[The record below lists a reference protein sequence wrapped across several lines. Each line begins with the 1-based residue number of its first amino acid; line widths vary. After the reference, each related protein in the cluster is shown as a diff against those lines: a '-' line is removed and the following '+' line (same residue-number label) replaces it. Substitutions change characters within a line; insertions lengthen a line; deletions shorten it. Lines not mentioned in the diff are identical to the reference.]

1 MNNRKPTN
9 LASIVLRLYRDNS
22 GLFLR
27 IILPVAIIAI
37 IIDIALSFRFNTI
50 LDEDIQTG
58 QKITTYLNTING
70 ISPGISIPDSIRI
83 NGEDAAYSNTQDS
96 VSWQL
101 FPLPYVSYTNNNGL
115 IWKWTPRFR
124 VIYHAQNI
132 ILLLTFCPITLIV
145 AKHLSPSRLP
155 NSLSE
160 SKPISAQEAWGQTLK
175 KVFTVLLA
183 SVLFLLIPDV
193 GNLLY
198 AAIVNWMPSIASHLP
213 MSLMIF
219 LMMSIRIYLL
229 VTFSLYNPCLILENK
244 SIFGIFRR
252 SHALVSGVL
261 FRYLGVYLFTAWI
274 VSILTSILLGSI
286 LLLFSMFFSDLLPIR
301 EALTPLRFLTL
312 FVGGNVEIILP
323 NVASAVSTVFI
334 IVIRGMIAALLVPV
348 WVIVTTQLYLERT
361 DMKPEIIQEA

>member
-1 MNNRKPTN
+1 MNHSKPTN

-37 IIDIALSFRFNTI
+37 IIDIALFFRFNTT
-50 LDEDIQTG
+50 LDVDIQTG
-58 QKITTYLNTING
+58 QNITTNLNTING
-70 ISPGISIPDSIRI
+70 ISPGISVPDSNRI
-83 NGEDAAYSNTQDS
+83 NGEDAANSNTQKS

-101 FPLPYVSYTNNNGL
+101 FPVPYVSSTNNNGL
-115 IWKWTPRFR
+115 FWKWTPFFP
-124 VIYHAQNI
+124 VIYHAQHI
-132 ILLLTFCPITLIV
+132 FLLLTFCPLTLIV
-145 AKHLSPSRLP
+145 AKHLSTSRLSNP
-155 NSLSE
+155 LSE
-160 SKPISAQEAWGQTLK
+160 LQPISAQEAWRQTLK

-198 AAIVNWMPSIASHLP
+198 PVILNWIPSIVSHIP
-213 MSLMIF
+213 MSLMMF
-219 LMMSIRIYLL
+219 LMMSIKIYLL
-229 VTFSLYNPCLILENK
+229 VTFSLYNPCLILENR
-244 SIFGIFRR
+244 SFFGIFRR

-301 EALTPLRFLTL
+301 EALSPLRFLTL
-312 FVGGNVEIILP
+312 FIGVNVEVLLP

-334 IVIRGMIAALLVPV
+334 IVIRGMIAALLVPI
-348 WVIVTTQLYLERT
+348 WVIITTQLYLERT